1 MSNLALNMQ
10 LKSKLPG
17 VSTTIFT
24 IMSQLAA
31 QYKAINLSQGFPDY
45 ECSPQLVE
53 LVSKYMRLGYNQYA
67 PMAGILSLRERL
79 SEKQEKLHQAK
90 YAPDT
95 EITITAGGTQAI
107 FTSIACLIRPDD
119 EVIIFEPAYDSYS
132 PAVTLFGGRVR
143 PIELSAPDYK
153 IDWLQVAKL
162 INDKTRMIILNSP
175 NNPTGRTLAEEDML
189 ELIRLTRGTSILIL
203 SDEVYEHLVYDGI
216 KHLSVSHYPELWE
229 RSFITASFGKLLH
242 TTGWKVGY
250 CLAPEWLM
258 KEFRKVHQF
267 EVFSVNSAVQYAI
280 SDFLQDERNYLEISD
295 FFQKKKDIF
304 LNLML
309 ETRFDMLPCHG
320 SYFQS
325 VQYSRISN
333 EDDTALAM
341 RLIKEFGVASIPVS
355 AFYSKGTDHQV
366 LRFCFAKKQETL
378 EKAVTYLAK
387 V

>member
-1 MSNLALNMQ
+1 
-10 LKSKLPG
+10 
-17 VSTTIFT
+17 
-24 IMSQLAA
+24 
-31 QYKAINLSQGFPDY
+31 
-45 ECSPQLVE
+45 
-53 LVSKYMRLGYNQYA
+53 
-67 PMAGILSLRERL
+67 
-79 SEKQEKLHQAK
+79 
-90 YAPDT
+90 
-95 EITITAGGTQAI
+95 
-107 FTSIACLIRPDD
+107 
-119 EVIIFEPAYDSYS
+119 
-132 PAVTLFGGRVR
+132 
-143 PIELSAPDYK
+143 
-153 IDWLQVAKL
+153 
-162 INDKTRMIILNSP
+162 
-175 NNPTGRTLAEEDML
+175 
-189 ELIRLTRGTSILIL
+189 
-203 SDEVYEHLVYDGI
+203 
-216 KHLSVSHYPELWE
+216 
-229 RSFITASFGKLLH
+229 
-242 TTGWKVGY
+242 
-250 CLAPEWLM
+250 M